1 MPLLTTYIEK
11 FQDIRVLVIGDI
23 MLDRFMYGKVERISP
38 EAPVP
43 VFKFHHEKKM
53 LGGAGNVAAN
63 LTSLGVHCDFIGI
76 IGKDEAGR
84 SLSGLLSA
92 VNVHSH
98 LLRLADYPTIVKPA

>member
-1 MPLLTTYIEK
+1 MCIRDRLTTYIEK

-53 LGGAGNVAAN
+53 LGGADVYKRQA
-63 LTSLGVHCDFIGI
+63 
-76 IGKDEAGR
+76 KDSTVFFGR
-84 SLSGLLSA
+84 
-92 VNVHSH
+92 
-98 LLRLADYPTIVKPA
+98 LRLL

>member
-1 MPLLTTYIEK
+1 MPLLTTYIENSK
-11 FQDIRVLVIGDI
+11 ISECWLSATLCWTVLCTEKWSGFLRKPRYRYLSFI
-23 MLDRFMYGKVERISP
+23 MR
-38 EAPVP
+38 
-43 VFKFHHEKKM
+43 KM

>member
-53 LGGAGNVAAN
+53 LGGAGNV
-63 LTSLGVHCDFIGI
+63 G
-76 IGKDEAGR
+76 GKSYIVGR
-84 SLSGLLSA
+84 T
-92 VNVHSH
+92 
-98 LLRLADYPTIVKPA
+98 LRFHRDYRQR